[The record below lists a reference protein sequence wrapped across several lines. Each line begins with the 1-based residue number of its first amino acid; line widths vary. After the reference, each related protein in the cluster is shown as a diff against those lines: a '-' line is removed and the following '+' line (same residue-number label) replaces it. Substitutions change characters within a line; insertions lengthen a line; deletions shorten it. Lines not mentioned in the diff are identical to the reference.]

1 VATNRQ
7 IAKRNAWVE
16 VMPGSLKR
24 IVVAAALLMIVC
36 APVARAEVVQEF
48 NYQLKDLKPYGGFTV
63 VFSFRGYDTTGA
75 APPPLTSAFL
85 RLPAG
90 AKIRREF
97 LTKRFLCDVKKLNQT
112 KDPKTCRNAEVGRG
126 RVLVDTRPFT
136 TETIPAKIYLF
147 LAAKGTERTA
157 VASIAILA
165 IPDESAPIVRNNPF
179 IREAKVVLR
188 ANFFNDPTPD
198 GLFGYKLV
206 LPTGP
211 IRGVNISVAEVNVTV
226 PGLTLTKRQRTC
238 VKRIKGRCAKSRVKT
253 RKLYWFVVP
262 KCPPSGKFAFQAVFG
277 YAALPTATRMIE
289 LSCPR
294 FER

>member
-1 VATNRQ
+1 
-7 IAKRNAWVE
+7 
-16 VMPGSLKR
+16 MPGLRVFSLKC
-24 IVVAAALLMIVC
+24 IVVASAFLVIAC

-63 VFSFRGYDTTGA
+63 VFDFRSYDTTGA

-112 KDPKTCRNAEVGRG
+112 KNPKTCRNAEVGRG

-136 TETIPAKIYLF
+136 TEAIPAKIYLF
-147 LAAKGTERTA
+147 LAEGTERGA
-157 VASIAILA
+157 VASIAILG

-179 IREAKVVLR
+179 IRETKVVLR

-211 IRGVNISVAEVNVTV
+211 IRGINISVAEVKVTV

-238 VKRIKGRCAKSRVKT
+238 VKRNRGRCARTKVKT

-262 KCPPSGKFAFQAVFG
+262 KCPASGKFAFQAVFG
-277 YAALPTATRMIE
+277 YAALPTATRMVE

-294 FER
+294 FKG